1 MRLGLFY
8 ATLYISTGVSSPY
21 IAVWFKARGLSGG
34 AIGAILAL
42 PLLARVLTGPALA
55 IWADRF
61 QLRRTAI
68 LIMAAASAALYGAMT
83 AMSGFWPWL
92 WLWFLAATLFGAC
105 SPLTDVIVLRR
116 AARDGFAYAFPRGIG
131 SAAYIVGNIG
141 CGALLGPYGAQV
153 VMLWIMAAAIL
164 SVVLAPVLL
173 PPEPVRHEPLRSEQ
187 VRDEAA
193 STANRFGGLGA
204 LLRDRTFMLMVVSV
218 GLIQGAHAFYYSF
231 STLVWRAQGISATV
245 IGLLW
250 GVGVGVEVVFLW
262 FGEGWRRRLGPE
274 RLLILGG
281 VGAVVRWTAF
291 AFSPPVWLLFPLQAL
306 HALSFTATFIAS
318 LQLVERLSPPENAS
332 AAQTLNAALYSGV
345 LIGGATLI
353 SGPLF
358 DHYGALGYLAMSGMA
373 GAGLIGAIRLR
384 RRLIA
389 EVSPKTPVK
398 PAG

>member
-1 MRLGLFY
+1 VARTSRLGTPLRLGLFY
-8 ATLYISTGVSSPY
+8 ATLYVSTGVSSPY

-61 QLRRTAI
+61 RLRRTAI
-68 LIMAAASAALYGAMT
+68 LIMAGASAALYGAMMAT
-83 AMSGFWPWL
+83 NGFWAWL

-131 SAAYIVGNIG
+131 SAAYIVGNVG
-141 CGALLGPYGAQV
+141 CGALLAPFGAGV
-153 VMLWIMAAAIL
+153 VMLWITAAAAL
-164 SVVLAPVLL
+164 SVVLTPVLL
-173 PPEPVRHEPLRSEQ
+173 PPEPVRHET
-187 VRDEAA
+187 V
-193 STANRFGGLGA
+193 STVDRLGGLGG
-204 LLRDRTFMLMVVSV
+204 LLRDPAFMLMVVSV

-231 STLVWRAQGISATV
+231 STLVWRAQGISPVV

-250 GVGVGVEVVFLW
+250 GVGVGVEVAFLW
-262 FGEGWRRRLGPE
+262 FGEAWRRRLGPE

-281 VGAVVRWTAF
+281 AGAVVRWTAF
-291 AFSPPVWLLFPLQAL
+291 AFSPSVWLLFPLQAL

-318 LQLVERLSPPENAS
+318 LQLVERLSPPESAS

-345 LIGGATLI
+345 VIGGATLI

-358 DHYGALGYLAMSGMA
+358 DRFGALGYLAMSTMA
-373 GAGLIGAIRLR
+373 AVGLIGAIRLR
-384 RRLIA
+384 GLLIA
-389 EVSPKTPVK
+389 GVSPRARGA